1 MQQGNA
7 CVHLQSF
14 MREAKIHIFADT
26 LWGCLLPREDR
37 SRRDQKAVIS
47 VAFSKADCEVQVP
60 LLSEMVFQPQS
71 PLPLK
76 NGNVTLAC

>member
-1 MQQGNA
+1 MQQGNM

-14 MREAKIHIFADT
+14 MRGAKIHIFADT